1 MHELS
6 ITQELLDLALS
17 EAKKVSAAKIGKIN
31 LVIGEM
37 SGVVDES
44 VRFYFDFLSKD
55 TIAQGAMLNI
65 KRVSKQARCR
75 DCGKEFELEEFNWVC
90 PNCKGN
96 LLEITAGSELF
107 LESIEVE
114 QDGNKNLKEHT

>member
-6 ITQELLDLALS
+6 ITQDMLDLALS
-17 EAKKVSAAKIGKIN
+17 EAKKANAAKIGKIN

-37 SGVVDES
+37 AGVVDEC

-55 TIAQGAMLNI
+55 TIAQGAALNI
-65 KRVSKQARCR
+65 KRVPKQARCR
-75 DCGKEFELEEFNWVC
+75 DCGKEFELEDFNWVC
-90 PNCKGN
+90 PYCKGN

-114 QDGNKNLKEHT
+114 QDGNKKLKEHT